1 MKQAS
6 YILILLLI
14 ASSCASRKN
23 LSRDIVYDAESEKLQ
38 QSLQHNKDAFFATDS
53 ADIICR
59 DLGWAERIVSGA
71 KISMHTIPFVF
82 KNVDNNVFSVEMP
95 CQEFDTDEFWA
106 STVIV
111 EHKRL
116 DSALVKAKIQGVD
129 DIYVR
134 LMDDYEDYMRKAQF
148 SCLCIMKEKTKYI
161 VNATILIPKKRLSIS
176 PDLEKESNRISQR
189 NGKVR

>member
-1 MKQAS
+1 MKHAS
-6 YILILLLI
+6 YILIILLI
-14 ASSCASRKN
+14 VSSCASQKN
-23 LSRDIVYDAESEKLQ
+23 LSKNIVYDANAEKLQ
-38 QSLQHNKDAFFATDS
+38 QSLQHNKDIFFTTDS

-95 CQEFDTDEFWA
+95 CQEFDTNEFWA

-148 SCLCIMKEKTKYI
+148 SCLCITKEKTKYI
-161 VNATILIPKKRLSIS
+161 VNATIRVPRKGHERYVDDNKNTFE
-176 PDLEKESNRISQR
+176 DYKMH
-189 NGKVR
+189 VRE